1 MISPFVSV
9 LDPKN
14 LERTVPLKRTK
25 TSLNSGRVSKLMP
38 EEPSSSSSSKWI
50 YAFAAILI
58 LLIVNTAVFAVAF
71 LNLQNQLEKM
81 ETSITEQNSEIQ
93 DLQNR
98 IEILDTINQTGLMPW
113 STIYDQLKDSVVLVQ
128 TNLGLG
134 SGFVYDMKGHII
146 TNHHVIKD
154 ADTIEVTFIDG
165 NITSANVVGMDIY
178 SDIAVIKVDPEV
190 TTLHPVVLGS
200 SSELTVGEPVAAMGN
215 PFGLSDTLTAG
226 IVSSVERTMEAAE
239 NYVIIDIIQ
248 IDAAVNPGNSGG
260 PLVNVKGQVVGV
272 NTAIQ
277 SETGTFAGIGF
288 AIPSDTVKR
297 EIDDLIETGTY
308 KHPWLGVSARDVN
321 IAIADAIGLE
331 KPQGVLIV
339 DVTEGSPADQAG
351 LRGGDQNVTLD
362 GQVITV
368 GGDVITG
375 IDGLPTRR
383 MADLVVYM
391 ERHTSPGDSVVFEIV
406 RDGEERSVEVTLG
419 ERPLP

>member
-25 TSLNSGRVSKLMP
+25 TSLNSGRVSNLMP

-81 ETSITEQNSEIQ
+81 ETSITEQSNEIQ
-93 DLQNR
+93 DLQHR
-98 IEILDTINQTGLMPW
+98 IEILDAVNQTGLMPW

-146 TNHHVIKD
+146 TNHHVIED
-154 ADTIEVTFIDG
+154 ADTIQVTFLDG
-165 NITSANVVGMDIY
+165 NIPPANVVGMDIY

-226 IVSSVERTMEAAE
+226 IVSSVERTLEAAG

-260 PLVNVKGQVVGV
+260 PLVNLKGQVVGV

-277 SETGTFAGIGF
+277 SETGTFTGIGF

-297 EIDDLIETGTY
+297 EIGDLIETGDY
-308 KHPWLGVSARDVN
+308 KHPWLGVSALDVDL
-321 IAIADAIGLE
+321 AIADAMGLE

-375 IDGLPTRR
+375 IDGLSMKRL
-383 MADLVVYM
+383 ADLVVYM
-391 ERHTSPGDSVVFEIV
+391 ERNTSPGDSVVFEII
-406 RDGEERSVEVTLG
+406 RDGQERSLEVTLG

>member
-1 MISPFVSV
+1 VRVFY
-9 LDPKN
+9 PKN
-14 LERTVPLKRTK
+14 LELMVPLKRVD
-25 TSLNSGRVSKLMP
+25 TSLNGRLSNLMP
-38 EEPSSSSSSKWI
+38 EEHSKPSSNKWI

-58 LLIVNTAVFAVAF
+58 LLIINTAVFAVAF

-81 ETSITEQNSEIQ
+81 ETSLTEQNIEIE

-98 IEILDTINQTGLMPW
+98 IEILDTVNQTGLMPW
-113 STIYDQLKDSVVLVQ
+113 STIYDQLKESVVLIQ

-134 SGFVYDMKGHII
+134 SGFVYDTEGHII
-146 TNHHVIKD
+146 TNHHVIEG
-154 ADTIEVTFIDG
+154 ADTIQVTFLDG
-165 NITSANVVGMDIY
+165 NITSANIVGTDIY

-190 TTLHPVVLGS
+190 TILNPVVLGS
-200 SSELTVGEPVAAMGN
+200 SSDLIVGEPVAAMGN

-226 IVSSVERTMEAAE
+226 IVSSVERTLEAAE

-260 PLVNVKGQVVGV
+260 PLVNLKGQVVGV

-277 SETGTFAGIGF
+277 SETGAFTGIGF

-297 EIDDLIETGTY
+297 EIGDLIETGDY
-308 KHPWLGVSARDVN
+308 KHPWLGVSALDVDL
-321 IAIADAIGLE
+321 AIADAMGLK

-351 LRGGDQNVTLD
+351 LRGSDQNVTLD
-362 GQVITV
+362 GQVTPI

-375 IDGLPTRR
+375 IDALPTGR

-391 ERHTSPGDSVVFEIV
+391 ERNTSPGDSVVLEII
-406 RDGEERSVEVTLG
+406 RDEQKLSLTVTLG
-419 ERPLP
+419 ERPPPS

>member
-1 MISPFVSV
+1 
-9 LDPKN
+9 
-14 LERTVPLKRTK
+14 
-25 TSLNSGRVSKLMP
+25 MP
-38 EEPSSSSSSKWI
+38 EEHSSSSSSKWA

-58 LLIVNTAVFAVAF
+58 ILIVNTAVFAVAF

-81 ETSITEQNSEIQ
+81 EASITEQSSEIQ

-113 STIYDQLKDSVVLVQ
+113 PTIYDQLKDSVVLIQ

-134 SGFVYDMKGHII
+134 SGFVYNMKGHII
-146 TNHHVIKD
+146 TNHHVIED
-154 ADTIEVTFIDG
+154 ASTIQVSFLDG
-165 NITSANVVGMDIY
+165 NVTSASVVGMDIY
-178 SDIAVIKVDPEV
+178 SDIAVIKVDSQV
-190 TTLHPVVLGS
+190 TTLQPIVLGTS
-200 SSELTVGEPVAAMGN
+200 FDLTVGEPVAAMGN
-215 PFGLSDTLTAG
+215 PFGLSDTLTVG
-226 IVSSVERTMEAAE
+226 IVSSLERTLTAAE

-260 PLVNVKGQVVGV
+260 PLVNLNGQVVGV

-277 SETGTFAGIGF
+277 SETGTFTGIGF

-308 KHPWLGVSARDVN
+308 KHPWLGVSALDVN

-339 DVTEGSPADQAG
+339 EVTEGSPAEQVG
-351 LRGGDQNVTLD
+351 LRGADQNVTSD
-362 GQVITV
+362 GQVITI

-375 IDGLPTRR
+375 IDGLSMRR
-383 MADLVVYM
+383 LADLVVYM
-391 ERHTSPGDSVVFEIV
+391 ERNTSPGDSVVFEIV
-406 RDGEERSVEVTLG
+406 RDGQEKSLEVTLG

>member
-1 MISPFVSV
+1 MV
-9 LDPKN
+9 
-14 LERTVPLKRTK
+14 TLKRANTRLK
-25 TSLNSGRVSKLMP
+25 HRRVNKLMP
-38 EEPSSSSSSKWI
+38 EESSSSGSSKWV

-71 LNLQNQLEKM
+71 LNLQNQLEEM
-81 ETSITEQNSEIQ
+81 EASLTEQSSEIQ

-98 IEILDTINQTGLMPW
+98 IEILDTVNQTGLMPW
-113 STIYDQLKDSVVLVQ
+113 STIYDQLKDSVVLIE

-134 SGFVYDMKGHII
+134 SGFVYDTKGRII
-146 TNHHVIKD
+146 TNHHVIEN
-154 ADTIEVTFIDG
+154 ASTIQVTFLDG
-165 NITSANVVGMDIY
+165 NITSASVVGMDIY
-178 SDIAVIKVDPEV
+178 SDIAVIEVDSEV

-200 SSELTVGEPVAAMGN
+200 SSDLIVGEPVAAMGN

-226 IVSSVERTMEAAE
+226 IVSSVERTLEAAE
-239 NYVIIDIIQ
+239 RYVIIDIVQ

-260 PLVNVKGQVVGV
+260 PLVNLKGQVVGV

-277 SETGTFAGIGF
+277 SETGTFTGIGF

-297 EIDDLIETGTY
+297 EIDDLIETGDY
-308 KHPWLGVSARDVN
+308 KHPWLGVSALDVDL
-321 IAIADAIGLE
+321 AIADAMGLE
-331 KPQGVLIV
+331 KPQGVLVV

-351 LRGGDQNVTLD
+351 LRGADQNVTLD
-362 GQVITV
+362 GQLTPI

-391 ERHTSPGDSVVFEIV
+391 ERNTSPGDSVVFEII
-406 RDGEERSVEVTLG
+406 RDGEERSVEVTLE
-419 ERPLP
+419 ERPLPQSDA

>member
-1 MISPFVSV
+1 MV
-9 LDPKN
+9 
-14 LERTVPLKRTK
+14 TLKRTNTHLK
-25 TSLNSGRVSKLMP
+25 HGRVNNLMP
-38 EEPSSSSSSKWI
+38 EEPSSSSSNKWI

-81 ETSITEQNSEIQ
+81 ETTITEQNIEIE

-98 IEILDTINQTGLMPW
+98 IEIMDAINQTGLMPW
-113 STIYDQLKDSVVLVQ
+113 STIYDQLKDSVVLIQ

-134 SGFVYDMKGHII
+134 SGFVYDTGGHII
-146 TNHHVIKD
+146 TNHHVIEN
-154 ADTIEVTFIDG
+154 ATTIQVTFLDG
-165 NITSANVVGMDIY
+165 NITSANVIGMDIY
-178 SDIAVIKVDPEV
+178 SDIAVIEVDPEV
-190 TTLHPVVLGS
+190 TTLHPVVLGNS
-200 SSELTVGEPVAAMGN
+200 SNLIVGEPVAAMGN

-226 IVSSVERTMEAAE
+226 IVSSVERTLEAAE
-239 NYVIIDIIQ
+239 RYVIIDIIQ

-260 PLVNVKGQVVGV
+260 PLVNLKGQVVGV

-277 SETGTFAGIGF
+277 SETGAFTGIGF

-297 EIDDLIETGTY
+297 EIDDLIETGGY
-308 KHPWLGVSARDVN
+308 KHPWLGVSALDVDL
-321 IAIADAIGLE
+321 AIADAMGLE

-351 LRGGDQNVTLD
+351 LRGSDQNVTLD
-362 GQVITV
+362 GQVTPI

-375 IDGLPTRR
+375 IDGLSTRR

-391 ERHTSPGDSVVFEIV
+391 ERNTIPGDSVVFEFI
-406 RDGEERSVEVTLG
+406 RDGEERSLEVTLG
-419 ERPLP
+419 ERPPPS

>member
-1 MISPFVSV
+1 MV
-9 LDPKN
+9 
-14 LERTVPLKRTK
+14 TLKRANTRLK
-25 TSLNSGRVSKLMP
+25 RGRVNDLMP

-58 LLIVNTAVFAVAF
+58 LLIVNTAVFAAAF
-71 LNLQNQLEKM
+71 LNFQNQLEKM
-81 ETSITEQNSEIQ
+81 DASITEQSSEIQ
-93 DLQNR
+93 DLQNQL
-98 IEILDTINQTGLMPW
+98 EILGTINQTGLMPW
-113 STIYDQLKDSVVLVQ
+113 STIYDQLKESVVLIQ

-134 SGFVYDMKGHII
+134 SGFVYDLEGRII
-146 TNHHVIKD
+146 TNHHVIEN
-154 ADTIEVTFIDG
+154 ASAIQVTFLDG
-165 NITSANVVGMDIY
+165 NITSASIVGMDIY

-200 SSELTVGEPVAAMGN
+200 SSDLTVGEPVAAMGN

-226 IVSSVERTMEAAE
+226 IVSSLERTLDAAE

-260 PLVNVKGQVVGV
+260 PLVNLKGQVVGV

-277 SETGTFAGIGF
+277 SETGTFTGIGF

-297 EIDDLIETGTY
+297 EIGDLIETGDY
-308 KHPWLGVSARDVN
+308 KHPWLGVSALDVDMT
-321 IAIADAIGLE
+321 IADSMGLE

-339 DVTEGSPADQAG
+339 EVTEGSPADQAG
-351 LRGGDQNVTLD
+351 LRGADQNVTLD
-362 GQVITV
+362 GQLTPI

-391 ERHTSPGDSVVFEIV
+391 ERNTSPGDSVVFGII
-406 RDGEERSVEVTLG
+406 RNGEERSAEVTLG
-419 ERPLP
+419 ERPLPQSDA

>member
-1 MISPFVSV
+1 
-9 LDPKN
+9 
-14 LERTVPLKRTK
+14 
-25 TSLNSGRVSKLMP
+25 MP
-38 EEPSSSSSSKWI
+38 EESSSSSSSKWA

-58 LLIVNTAVFAVAF
+58 ILIVNTAVFAVAF
-71 LNLQNQLEKM
+71 LNLQNQLE
-81 ETSITEQNSEIQ
+81 ETEASITEQSSEIQ

-113 STIYDQLKDSVVLVQ
+113 PTIYDQLKDSVVLIQ

-146 TNHHVIKD
+146 TNHHVIED
-154 ADTIEVTFIDG
+154 ASTIQVSFLDG
-165 NITSANVVGMDIY
+165 NVTSASVVGMDIY
-178 SDIAVIKVDPEV
+178 SDIAVIKVDSQV
-190 TTLHPVVLGS
+190 TTLQPIVLGTS
-200 SSELTVGEPVAAMGN
+200 FDLTVGEPVAAMGN
-215 PFGLSDTLTAG
+215 PFGLSDTLTVG
-226 IVSSVERTMEAAE
+226 IVSSLERTLTAAE

-260 PLVNVKGQVVGV
+260 PLVNLNGQVVGV

-277 SETGTFAGIGF
+277 SETGTFTGIGF

-297 EIDDLIETGTY
+297 EIDDLIDHRDY
-308 KHPWLGVSARDVN
+308 KHPWLGVSALDVN

-339 DVTEGSPADQAG
+339 EVTEGSPAEQVG
-351 LRGGDQNVTLD
+351 LRGADQNVTSD
-362 GQVITV
+362 GQVIPI

-375 IDGLPTRR
+375 IDGLSMRR
-383 MADLVVYM
+383 LADLVVYM
-391 ERHTSPGDSVVFEIV
+391 ERNTSPGDSVVFEII
-406 RDGEERSVEVTLG
+406 RDGQELSLTVTLG

>member
-1 MISPFVSV
+1 
-9 LDPKN
+9 
-14 LERTVPLKRTK
+14 
-25 TSLNSGRVSKLMP
+25 MP
-38 EEPSSSSSSKWI
+38 EESSSSSSSKWA

-58 LLIVNTAVFAVAF
+58 ILIVNTAVFAVAF
-71 LNLQNQLEKM
+71 LNLQNQLE
-81 ETSITEQNSEIQ
+81 ETEASITEQSSEIQ

-113 STIYDQLKDSVVLVQ
+113 PTIYDQLKDSVVLIQ

-146 TNHHVIKD
+146 TNHHVIED
-154 ADTIEVTFIDG
+154 ASTIQVSFLDG
-165 NITSANVVGMDIY
+165 NVTSASVVGMDIY
-178 SDIAVIKVDPEV
+178 SDIAVIKVDSQV
-190 TTLHPVVLGS
+190 TTLQPIVLGTS
-200 SSELTVGEPVAAMGN
+200 FDLTVGEPVAAMGN
-215 PFGLSDTLTAG
+215 PFGLSDTLTVG
-226 IVSSVERTMEAAE
+226 IVSSLERTMDAAGG
-239 NYVIIDIIQ
+239 YVIIDIIQ

-260 PLVNVKGQVVGV
+260 PLVNLHGQVVGV

-277 SETGTFAGIGF
+277 SETGNFTGIGF

-308 KHPWLGVSARDVN
+308 KHPWLGVSALDVN

-339 DVTEGSPADQAG
+339 EVTEGSPAEQVG
-351 LRGGDQNVTLD
+351 LRGADQNVTSD
-362 GQVITV
+362 GQVITI

-375 IDGLPTRR
+375 IDGLSMRR
-383 MADLVVYM
+383 LADLVVYM
-391 ERHTSPGDSVVFEIV
+391 ERNTSPGDSVVFEII
-406 RDGEERSVEVTLG
+406 RDGQELSLTVTLG